1 MMGRR
6 EDSQVQFLY
15 AFDLDKVVPA
25 DHLVRQIDAILDLSW
40 VHRELRPYYSHT
52 GRPSIDPVL
61 MIRMLLVGYVF
72 ALRSERRLCSEVQVN
87 LAYRWF
93 CKLSV
98 EDKIPDHS
106 VFSRARHER
115 FRESDALRRV
125 FEGVVAMCIAAR
137 LVGGEAFS
145 VDASLIKADVD
156 KKKRAP
162 GDQPIAWPKAEQAS
176 HAVREYLSA
185 LDTAHSKEETGEGDD
200 DGSTGGRRRK
210 PPKEVSLTDPQAT
223 WVARPGM
230 DPFFAYDANY
240 LIDNKAGIIID
251 AEGTRANRVVK
262 ISVTRTMIERVARRF
277 GLQPQRLAGD
287 TVYGAVSLL
296 KWLVD
301 RQITPH
307 IPVWDKSARS
317 DGTFSRA
324 DFVFD
329 QERNVYVCPGG
340 VQLTSTGNIDQG
352 HIVYYRAN
360 KKDCS
365 ACSLKPR
372 CTTAA
377 VRKVTRDLN
386 EDVRHSVRALADTDA
401 FQQSRRER
409 KKVEMRFAHMK
420 RILRLD
426 RLRLRWG
433 KRRGA
438 THCDRAESEK
448 ARQAP
453 RPRSSPRSRVLSVGV
468 ASGECR
474 RCKFATPERERGT
487 EASPKLLGRPSST
500 TPSSFATQSIQ
511 QRTSPADAAMSGR
524 CRFCCRSRL
533 LEPTNA
539 DSLVLR

>member
-40 VHRELRPYYSHT
+40 VHRELRPYYSNT

-162 GDQPIAWPKAEQAS
+162 GDQPIAWPKVEQAS
-176 HAVREYLSA
+176 HAVREYLAA
-185 LDTAHSKEETGEGDD
+185 LDTAHSKEENGEGDD
-200 DGSTGGRRRK
+200 GGSTGGRRRK

-251 AEGTRANRVVK
+251 AEGTRANRVVE

-340 VQLTSTGNIDQG
+340 AQLTSTGNIDQG

-386 EDVRHSVRALADTDA
+386 EDVRDSVRALASTDA

-426 RLRLRWG
+426 RLRLRG
-433 KRRGA
+433 LSGARDEVLLTATAQNLRRL
-438 THCDRAESEK
+438 
-448 ARQAP
+448 
-453 RPRSSPRSRVLSVGV
+453 V
-468 ASGECR
+468 
-474 RCKFATPERERGT
+474 
-487 EASPKLLGRPSST
+487 KLLGRAP
-500 TPSSFATQSIQ
+500 PFA
-511 QRTSPADAAMSGR
+511 AA
-524 CRFCCRSRL
+524 C
-533 LEPTNA
+533 
-539 DSLVLR
+539 